1 MKMKNGELLEY
12 IHIHSRLAILFFFC
26 TTIGNT
32 IIVLFIRF
40 LYYIYEK
47 FVGIII
53 CQEKVRLAK
62 EGKGIEGLI
71 IDFHQFGQ
79 SIKKPHIVRFRYI
92 G

>member
-1 MKMKNGELLEY
+1 VWTHLIHKMKMKNGELLEY

-79 SIKKPHIVRFRYI
+79 SIK
-92 G
+92 